1 MLKAIIAI
9 ADFFALEK
17 STKSAILI
25 EKEEYCLISNSGEL
39 ILVFYGSNSLADWL
53 DNFAYFNTNVDNF
66 PKGWHSQAT
75 AAFIDLQGYK
85 ISYVGG
91 YSRGAAIAL
100 IYAYYFDLQAIC
112 FSSPKVSKTLKYW
125 KYAPI
130 LIGSQNDPVR
140 LVPLF
145 YKYPGCFLSIRV
157 EKGGHLWAK
166 DKFQSEIKLALVNY
180 YL

>member
-17 STKSAILI
+17 STKSSILI
-25 EKEEYCLISNSGEL
+25 EKEEYCLVSADGEL

-66 PKGWHSQAT
+66 PKGWHNQAT

-85 ISYVGG
+85 ISYVCG

-112 FSSPKVSKTLKYW
+112 FSSPKVSKTVKYW
-125 KYAPI
+125 KYVPI
-130 LIGSQNDPVR
+130 LIGSLNDPVR
-140 LVPLF
+140 LLPFF
-145 YKYPGCFLSIRV
+145 YKYPGCFIYISA
-157 EKGGHLWAK
+157 EKGGHFWHK
-166 DKFQSEIKLALVNY
+166 SKFQSEIKLALVNY